1 MFEGLG
7 SIPNDTE
14 DFVCFYKV
22 KESCSMVI
30 LNLGD
35 LCMKSLSQSLAVH
48 MKGNLPLQS
57 W

>member
-7 SIPNDTE
+7 SIPNATE
-14 DFVCFYKV
+14 DFVSFCKI

-35 LCMKSLSQSLAVH
+35 LQMKSLSQSLAVH
-48 MKGNLPLQS
+48 MNGNLLLQS